1 MMLEHLGEKAAAE
14 KLMRAVEKVTADA
27 ANHTPDLGG
36 NGDHALGH
44 RRVKKGLAVAE

>member
-14 KLMRAVEKVTADA
+14 KLMRAVEKVTADV

-36 NGDHALGH
+36 KATTRSVTDA
-44 RRVKKGLAVAE
+44 VKKVLRA